1 MQLVNLDTSIDV
13 MNESLLRFR
22 DFIGDLLET
31 VAIALLIFV
40 VLHSS
45 VGNYRVE
52 LSSMKN
58 TLFPRDRLVVD
69 RMAYLHL
76 NADQIDNKIPMVEI
90 WNENRIFFPL
100 KTPKRE
106 DIVVFNFPND
116 PSRDFVKR
124 VIGLPGEMV
133 SIKNGEVFI
142 NGLKLNE
149 PYISAKDSD
158 SMKPILVPQNSYFV
172 LGDNRY
178 ASSDSRHWGSVSI
191 DQIVGKVLMRY
202 WPLNKFLLM
211 SAEKHDR

>member
-1 MQLVNLDTSIDV
+1 

-45 VGNYRVE
+45 IGNYRVE
-52 LSSMKN
+52 KSSMEN
-58 TLFPRDRLVVD
+58 TLLPRDRLVVD
-69 RMAYLHL
+69 RLAYFYLD
-76 NADQIDNKIPMVEI
+76 AGQIDNSIPVFDVWDEG
-90 WNENRIFFPL
+90 RLFFPL
-100 KTPKRE
+100 RTPKRE

-116 PSRDFVKR
+116 PNRDFVKR
-124 VIGLPGEMV
+124 IIGLPGEMV

-142 NGLKLNE
+142 DGLGLDE

-158 SMKPILVPQNSYFV
+158 YMKPILVPQNSYFV
-172 LGDNRY
+172 LGDNRH

-191 DQIVGKVLMRY
+191 DQIVGKVVMRY
-202 WPLNKFLLM
+202 WPMSQFSLLG
-211 SAEKHDR
+211 AEKT

>member
-1 MQLVNLDTSIDV
+1 

-45 VGNYRVE
+45 IGNYRVE
-52 LSSMKN
+52 KSSMEN
-58 TLFPRDRLVVD
+58 TLLPRDRLVVD
-69 RMAYLHL
+69 RLAYFHL
-76 NADQIDNKIPMVEI
+76 DAGQIDNSIPVFDVWDEG
-90 WNENRIFFPL
+90 RLFFPIR
-100 KTPKRE
+100 TPKRE

-116 PSRDFVKR
+116 PNRDFVKR
-124 VIGLPGEMV
+124 IIGLPGEMV

-142 NGLKLNE
+142 DGLGLDE

-158 SMKPILVPQNSYFV
+158 NMKPILVPQNSYFV
-172 LGDNRY
+172 LGDNRH

-202 WPLNKFLLM
+202 WPISQFSLLG
-211 SAEKHDR
+211 AEKT

>member
-1 MQLVNLDTSIDV
+1 

-31 VAIALLIFV
+31 VAMALLIFV

-45 VGNYRVE
+45 IGNYRVE
-52 LSSMKN
+52 KSSMEN
-58 TLFPRDRLVVD
+58 TLLPRDRLVVD
-69 RMAYLHL
+69 RLAYFHL
-76 NADQIDNKIPMVEI
+76 DAGQIDNSIPVFNVWE
-90 WNENRIFFPL
+90 EGRLFFPL
-100 KTPKRE
+100 RTPKRE

-116 PSRDFVKR
+116 PKRDFVKR
-124 VIGLPGEMV
+124 IIGLPGEMV

-142 NGLKLNE
+142 DGLGLDE

-158 SMKPILVPQNSYFV
+158 NMKPILVPPNSYFV

-178 ASSDSRHWGSVSI
+178 VSSDSRHWGSVSI

-202 WPLNKFLLM
+202 WPMSQFSLLT
-211 SAEKHDR
+211 AEKT